1 METNHTWRD
10 RAESRRG
17 FTIVE
22 CLIGLAISA
31 ILLAAVAVA
40 FNASL
45 GNYRENERMYVT
57 MNSARQALTRMTGE
71 IRTAGYS
78 DQSNPDFPEW
88 KGVKYSATPT
98 SRLDLFLANQEF
110 VRYEFRSAE
119 QKLYLVK
126 LSTDPNQSYVLCDHV
141 TNVVF
146 TTTSDNGLDATSVQI
161 SLTVADGDFAR
172 TLSAAAVVRRIPPL

>member
-1 METNHTWRD
+1 METNHALRD
-10 RAESRRG
+10 HSVGRRG

-31 ILLAAVAVA
+31 ILLAAVAAA

-71 IRTAGYS
+71 IRTAGYF
-78 DQSNPDFPEW
+78 DE
-88 KGVKYSATPT
+88 GVAQWLGVIYTGEDPNSHCE
-98 SRLDLFLANQEF
+98 LYLANHERI
-110 VRYEFRSAE
+110 RYEFRSAE
-119 QKLYLVK
+119 KKLYVVK
-126 LSTDPNQSYVLCDHV
+126 VATNQSYVLCDHV
-141 TNVVF
+141 ANATF
-146 TTTSDNGLDATSVQI
+146 TMTSDNGVDATSVQI

>member
-1 METNHTWRD
+1 METSHRLRD
-10 RAESRRG
+10 RAGSRRG

-71 IRTAGYS
+71 IRTAGYL
-78 DQSNPDFPEW
+78 DEGLGQW
-88 KGVKYSATPT
+88 LGVAYTGADPNSQCE
-98 SRLDLFLANQEF
+98 LYLANHEH

-119 QKLYLVK
+119 KKLYVVK
-126 LSTDPNQSYVLCDHV
+126 VTTNQSYVLCDHV
-141 TNVVF
+141 TNVAF